1 MDRPVSGPT
10 LAAIGLTGARA
21 GLEDKGYVTLLRKC
35 LYLTLAALLVASCGG
50 AGPITKATPD
60 PLAGTYVTKGG
71 GGALDAVKALTSGFT
86 AAHPT
91 VTWQGFD
98 DVGSDAGV
106 ALTVSTTVD
115 LGFIS
120 RDLKAPEKGTVETV
134 PIGASGTGVGVNA
147 TNPIKALTKD
157 QVAKIFTGQI
167 TDWKDVGGTPGKI
180 RVLLREPEASTR
192 SAFESYFFGSTK
204 PVYAKDA
211 FEVFQIDETL
221 KAIGSFKD
229 AIGMM
234 TMNAKAFS
242 TADVRLLT
250 IDNIAATRETLANG
264 TYPIRRPL
272 FLLYHPEPAK
282 VKPTIKA
289 FIDFVKGPEGQKIL
303 AGL

>member
-1 MDRPVSGPT
+1 MTILNR
-10 LAAIGLTGARA
+10 GLYA
-21 GLEDKGYVTLLRKC
+21 V
-35 LYLTLAALLVASCGG
+35 LAALLVVSCGG
-50 AGPITKATPD
+50 ANPIAKPTDD
-60 PLAGTYVTKGG
+60 PLAGTFVTKGG
-71 GGALDAVKALTSGFT
+71 GGALDAVKALTSGFS
-86 AAHPT
+86 AVHPT
-91 VTWQGFD
+91 VLWQGFD

-106 ALTVSTTVD
+106 SLTVTSTVD

-120 RDLKAPEKGTVETV
+120 RDLKTPEKGTVETI
-134 PIGASGTGVGVNA
+134 PIGASGTGVGINA
-147 TNPIKALTKD
+147 SSAIKALTKD

-167 TDWKDVGGTPGKI
+167 TDWKDVGGTAGKI
-180 RVLLREPEASTR
+180 RVLLREPESSTR

-211 FEVFQIDETL
+211 VEVFQIDETL
-221 KAIGSFKD
+221 KALGSFKD
-229 AIGMM
+229 SIGMM

-242 TADVRLLT
+242 TVDVKLLT
-250 IDNIAATRETLANG
+250 IDNIAATRDTLANG

-272 FLLYHPEPAK
+272 FFVYNPEPAK

>member
-1 MDRPVSGPT
+1 M
-10 LAAIGLTGARA
+10 
-21 GLEDKGYVTLLRKC
+21 TLLRKS
-35 LYLTLAALLVASCGG
+35 LYLALFALLAASCGG
-50 AGPITKATPD
+50 ANPIVKPTDD
-60 PLAGTYVTKGG
+60 PLAGTYVLKGG
-71 GGALDAVKALTSGFT
+71 GGALDNVRPLTT
-86 AAHPT
+86 AFHDLHPT
-91 VTWQGFD
+91 VVWTGFD

-106 ALTVSTTVD
+106 SLTVSNNVD

-120 RDLKAPEKGTVETV
+120 RELRAAEKGTVETIS
-134 PIGASGTGVGVNA
+134 IGSSGTGVGVNTA
-147 TNPIKALTKD
+147 NPVKALTKD

-167 TDWKDVGGTPGKI
+167 TDWKDVGGAPGTI
-180 RVLLREPEASTR
+180 RVLLREPESSTR

-204 PVYAKDA
+204 PVYSKNAV
-211 FEVFQIDETL
+211 EVFQIDETL
-221 KAIGSFKD
+221 KALGSFKD
-229 AIGMM
+229 SIGMM

-242 TADVRLLT
+242 SPDVRLLT

-272 FLLYHPEPAK
+272 FFVYNTEPAK

>member
-1 MDRPVSGPT
+1 MTILHRG
-10 LAAIGLTGARA
+10 
-21 GLEDKGYVTLLRKC
+21 
-35 LYLTLAALLVASCGG
+35 LYLALVALLVAGCGG
-50 AGPITKATPD
+50 ANPITKPTPD
-60 PLAGTYVTKGG
+60 PLAGTFVTKGG
-71 GGALDAVKALTSGFT
+71 GGALDAVKALTTGFS

-91 VTWQGFD
+91 VIWQGFD

-106 ALTVSTTVD
+106 ALTVSSTVD

-120 RDLKAPEKGTVETV
+120 RDLKAPEKGTVESV

-147 TNPIKALTKD
+147 SNPVKALTKD
-157 QVAKIFTGQI
+157 QVAKIFTGVI
-167 TDWKDVGGTPGKI
+167 TDWKDVGGTPAKI
-180 RVLLREPEASTR
+180 RVLLREPESSTR

-204 PVYAKDA
+204 PVYPKDA
-211 FEVFQIDETL
+211 VEVFQIDETL

-242 TADVRLLT
+242 TVDVRMLT
-250 IDNIAATRETLANG
+250 IDTIAATKDTLANG

-272 FLLYHPEPAK
+272 FFVYHPEPAK
-282 VKPTIKA
+282 VKPTIRA

>member
-1 MDRPVSGPT
+1 M
-10 LAAIGLTGARA
+10 
-21 GLEDKGYVTLLRKC
+21 TLLRKC
-35 LYLTLAALLVASCGG
+35 LYLTLTALLVASCGG
-50 AGPITKATPD
+50 AGPAAKPTPD
-60 PLAGTYVTKGG
+60 PLAGTYTTKGG

-86 AAHPT
+86 AVHPT
-91 VTWQGFD
+91 VLWQGFD

-106 ALTVSTTVD
+106 SLTVSSTVD

-120 RDLKAPEKGTVETV
+120 RDLRAAEKGTVETV
-134 PIGASGTGVGVNA
+134 AIGASGTGVGVNA
-147 TNPIKALTKD
+147 TNAAKALTKD

-167 TDWKDVGGTPGKI
+167 TDWKDVGGTPSKI
-180 RVLLREPEASTR
+180 RVLLREPESSTR
-192 SAFESYFFGSTK
+192 AAFESYFFGSTK

-211 FEVFQIDETL
+211 VEVFQIDETL
-221 KAIGSFKD
+221 KALGSFKD
-229 AIGMM
+229 SIGMM

-242 TADVRLLT
+242 AVDVRLLT
-250 IDNIAATRETLANG
+250 IDSIVATRDTLANG

-272 FLLYHPEPAK
+272 FFVYNPEPAK

>member
-1 MDRPVSGPT
+1 M
-10 LAAIGLTGARA
+10 
-21 GLEDKGYVTLLRKC
+21 
-35 LYLTLAALLVASCGG
+35 
-50 AGPITKATPD
+50 
-60 PLAGTYVTKGG
+60 TKGG

-86 AAHPT
+86 AVHPT
-91 VTWQGFD
+91 VLWQGFD

-106 ALTVSTTVD
+106 SLTVSSTVD

-120 RDLKAPEKGTVETV
+120 RDLKAPEKGTVEIV
-134 PIGASGTGVGVNA
+134 PIGASGTGVGINA
-147 TNPIKALTKD
+147 SSPVKALTKD

-180 RVLLREPEASTR
+180 RVLLREPESSTR

-204 PVYAKDA
+204 PVYSKDA
-211 FEVFQIDETL
+211 VEVFQIDETL
-221 KAIGSFKD
+221 KALGSFKD
-229 AIGMM
+229 SIGMM

-242 TADVRLLT
+242 TADVRMLT

-272 FLLYHPEPAK
+272 FFVYNTEPAK

>member
-1 MDRPVSGPT
+1 MTILHRGLH
-10 LAAIGLTGARA
+10 LAL
-21 GLEDKGYVTLLRKC
+21 V
-35 LYLTLAALLVASCGG
+35 ALLVAGCGG
-50 AGPITKATPD
+50 ANPIAAKPTPD
-60 PLAGTYVTKGG
+60 PLGGTYVTKGG
-71 GGALDAVKALTSGFT
+71 GGALDAVKALTSGFS
-86 AAHPT
+86 AVHPT
-91 VTWQGFD
+91 VVWQGFD

-106 ALTVSTTVD
+106 SLTVNSTVD

-120 RDLKAPEKGTVETV
+120 RDLKAPEKGTVEIV

-147 TNPIKALTKD
+147 TNPIKGLTKD

-167 TDWKDVGGTPGKI
+167 TDWKDVGGAAGKI
-180 RVLLREPEASTR
+180 RVLLREPESSTR
-192 SAFESYFFGSTK
+192 SAFESYFFGTTK

-211 FEVFQIDETL
+211 VEVFQIDETL

-242 TADVRLLT
+242 TVDVRLLT
-250 IDNIAATRETLANG
+250 IDNILATRETLANG

-272 FLLYHPEPAK
+272 FFVYHPEPAK